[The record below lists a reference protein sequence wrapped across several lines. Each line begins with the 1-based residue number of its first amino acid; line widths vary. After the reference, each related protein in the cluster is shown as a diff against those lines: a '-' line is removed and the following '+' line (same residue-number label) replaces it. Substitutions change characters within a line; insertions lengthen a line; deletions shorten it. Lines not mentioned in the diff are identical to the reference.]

1 MGAVASPLGM
11 SAADYR
17 LWLGLDFMSFAQR
30 AFHDLRP
37 DSGFAA
43 HPYLEL
49 LASRLEAVRLGEI
62 RRLIINVPPRHTKS
76 VLASVAFPAWLL
88 GHDPSLGIVCASY
101 GQELADA
108 LARDSR
114 AIMMSD
120 WYRAVFPTRL
130 VRNVLHDV
138 ATAEKGHRIATS
150 VGGVLTGRGADVV
163 IIDDPLKPDEALSD
177 QRRAAVN
184 SWFDNSLL
192 SRLNSQATGR
202 IVIVMQRLHMHDL
215 VGHLLEKGG
224 WSVLSLPAIAEAD
237 ERIGFDTLL
246 GRRVFRRRSG
256 EALHPARFS
265 RAALEDVR
273 RAVGPY
279 NFASQYQQSPI
290 PLEGNLVKRSWLKRY
305 TPEEATQPFVSV
317 VQSWDTANKAGELN
331 DYSVCT
337 TWGLSPDRRCLLLD
351 VFRRRLEFPD
361 LKRAVRDLA
370 FRFRPRTILI
380 EDKASGTQL
389 IQELRR
395 EGLHAVRGV
404 DPPPGTDKVMRL
416 HAHTTAFE
424 SGRVLLPQT
433 APWLDD
439 YMAEL
444 TGFPGSRHDDQVDA
458 TTQALAHLDQARAPL
473 VISDA
478 TLQRV
483 RMLGLSQQHRFQRS

>member
-1 MGAVASPLGM
+1 MGGTTSPMQM
-11 SAADYR
+11 SEADYR
-17 LWLGLDFMSFAQR
+17 LWLGLDFLSFAQR

-37 DSGFAA
+37 DIGFEA

-49 LASRLEAVRLGEI
+49 LASHLDAVRTGEV

-76 VLASVAFPAWLL
+76 VLASIALPAWLL

-108 LARDSR
+108 LARDCRS
-114 AIMMSD
+114 IMTSD
-120 WYRAVFPTRL
+120 WYRAVFPTQIR
-130 VRNVLHDV
+130 RNALHDIT
-138 ATAEKGHRIATS
+138 TAQNGYRLATS

-177 QRRAAVN
+177 QRRTTVN
-184 SWFDNSLL
+184 AWFDNSLL

-202 IVIVMQRLHMHDL
+202 IVVVMQRLHMHDL

-224 WSVLSLPAIAEAD
+224 WTVLSLPAIAEAD

-246 GRRVFRRRSG
+246 GPRVFTRSAG
-256 EALHPARFS
+256 QALHPARFS
-265 RAALEDVR
+265 RAALEEVR

-290 PLEGNLVKRSWLKRY
+290 PLEGNLVKRSWLERY
-305 TPEEATQPFVSV
+305 TPEQAKQPFMSV

-337 TWGLSPDRRCLLLD
+337 TWGLRHDRRRLLLD

-370 FRFRPRTILI
+370 LRFRPRTILI

-395 EGLHAVRGV
+395 EGLLAVRGV

-439 YMAEL
+439 YVAEL
-444 TGFPGSRHDDQVDA
+444 TGFPGTRHDDQVDA
-458 TTQALAHLDQARAPL
+458 TTQALAHFDQARAPM
-473 VISDA
+473 VISDELLRRVGQLGSHA
-478 TLQRV
+478 QR
-483 RMLGLSQQHRFQRS
+483 RF